1 MIRYCL
7 LLCLLALPAL
17 CRADAPPPPRP
28 SYEKD
33 VLPVLTQF
41 CTGCHGGAKPKGRFA
56 LDVYPDQATALK
68 APKVW
73 EKLAD
78 TLRTGDMPPLGKPRP
93 APEQLDAL
101 NAWLDREVF
110 KVDCTSG
117 KRDPGRVT
125 IRRLNRVEYNN
136 TIRDLFGIDIQP
148 ANDFPGDDVGYGFD
162 NIGDVL
168 SLPPLMLEKYL
179 AAAEKITEQVFKSDV
194 ARNRLLNPP
203 PHPKYNKDGARRIV
217 PIFAERA
224 YRRPVRDDEVRR
236 LVGLAQLAQRSGD
249 TADQG
254 IRLAVQAVLVSPHFL
269 FRIEEDKEPNNP
281 EAIHPVSDHELAS
294 RLSYFL
300 WSSMPDDELFRAA
313 GKGELR
319 KPGGL
324 EGHVRRML
332 KDPRSRALVDNFA
345 MQWLQLRALKELAPD
360 PKLFPTFDEKLRQAM
375 LKETELF
382 FANLIAEDG
391 NLLDIL
397 DANYS
402 FLNERLARHYG
413 IKGVKGQEFRK
424 VTFPDDRRGG
434 ILTHASVLTITSN
447 PTRTSPVKRGK
458 WILETLLGTPPPP
471 PPPGV
476 EELKEDEQV
485 VLKGTLRQRMEQH
498 RANPNCAVCHQKL
511 DPLGF
516 GFENFNAIGAWRSQE
531 NKHPIDPSG
540 VLPGGQEFA
549 GPAQLRAILK
559 GRGDAFGKCV
569 AEKMLTYA
577 LGRGM
582 ERSDRCFINDI
593 AQELGK
599 NNYRFS
605 SLVLAI
611 VNSEPFQLRRGK
623 RGSP

>member
-1 MIRYCL
+1 MTRFSL
-7 LLCLLALPAL
+7 LLCLLVLPAPG
-17 CRADAPPPPRP
+17 RADAPIPPRP
-28 SYEKD
+28 SFEKD
-33 VLPVLTQF
+33 VLPVLTKY
-41 CTGCHGGAKPKGRFA
+41 CIGCHGGAKPKARFA
-56 LDVYPDQATALK
+56 LDVYPDQATGLK
-68 APKVW
+68 TPKVW

-78 TLRTGDMPPLGKPRP
+78 TLRSGDMPPQGKPRP
-93 APEQLDAL
+93 SPEQLDIL
-101 NAWLDREVF
+101 NAWLDLEVF
-110 KVDCTSG
+110 KVDCNG

-136 TIRDLFGIDIQP
+136 TIRDLFGMDLQP

-179 AAAEKITEQVFKSDV
+179 AAAEKITEQVFKADA
-194 ARNRLLNPP
+194 ARKRLLNPP
-203 PHPKYNKDGARRIV
+203 PHPKYKQEGSRRMLAS
-217 PIFAERA
+217 FAERA
-224 YRRPVRDDEVRR
+224 YRRPVTDDEVRR
-236 LVGLAQLAQRSGD
+236 LSGLQQLAQRSGD
-249 TADQG
+249 TFDQG
-254 IRLAVQAVLVSPHFL
+254 LRLAIQAVLISPHFL
-269 FRIEEDKEPNNP
+269 FRIEEDREPNNP
-281 EAIHPVSDHELAS
+281 DAVHPISDHEVAS

-300 WSSMPDDELFRAA
+300 WSSMPDEELFRDA
-313 GKGELR
+313 GKGDLR
-319 KPGGL
+319 KPGVL

-332 KDPRSRALVDNFA
+332 KDPRSKALVDNFA
-345 MQWLQLRALKELAPD
+345 MQWLQLRSLKELAPD
-360 PKLFPTFDEKLRQAM
+360 PKLFPTFDESLRQAM

-402 FLNERLARHYG
+402 FLNERLARHYD
-413 IKGVKGQEFRK
+413 IAGVKGPNFRK
-424 VTFPDDRRGG
+424 VTLPDDRRGG
-434 ILTHASVLTITSN
+434 VLAHASVLTITSN

-498 RANPNCAVCHQKL
+498 RANPNCAVCHQRL

-516 GFENFNAIGAWRSQE
+516 GFENFNAIGAWRSLE
-531 NKHPIDPSG
+531 GKHPIDSSG
-540 VLPGGQEFA
+540 VLPGGQTFT
-549 GPAQLRAILK
+549 GPAELRAILK
-559 GRGDAFGKCV
+559 GRTEAFSKCV

-599 NNYRFS
+599 NQYRFS

-611 VNSEPFQLRRGK
+611 VKSEPFQLRRGK